1 MKASTCIYI
10 IDKNFPLA
18 FRLVARPAD
27 WPLEKKQHILIP
39 VDYQCNL

>member
-1 MKASTCIYI
+1 MKASICIYI

-27 WPLEKKQHILIP
+27 IGH
-39 VDYQCNL
+39 